1 MCVWG
6 VQLTGIGFIDVFAVI
21 AVVVGG
27 LAAAA
32 KASRVLEQFGDT
44 LDDLRGDLR
53 GEPDR
58 PGVPGRPGVMTR
70 LAKIEAELQPNH
82 GSSLRDAVNRIE
94 VAVQQISERFDR
106 HIHEHHGVK

>member
-1 MCVWG
+1 M
-6 VQLTGIGFIDVFAVI
+6 TGIVFIDVFAVI

-32 KASRVLEQFGDT
+32 KATRVLKQFGDT
-44 LDDLRGDLR
+44 LDDWR
-53 GEPDR
+53 GEPER

-70 LAKIEAELQPNH
+70 LAKIEAELRPNH

-94 VAVQQISERFDR
+94 AAVQRIGERFDR
-106 HIHEHHGVK
+106 HLREHHGVE